1 MAAPAPPPA
10 MNLSESADAGKLAAV
25 VAAALAVVIF
35 APLVMVTGAGE
46 TLGAY
51 YAAGPFGLT
60 AVGLLAVVA
69 AVVFLSVGRPHTDT
83 LMLSGVGAVVA
94 LSVVLTAAAWVVT
107 IDSTVLF
114 GFPAEYA
121 WIENHR
127 WIVLAGA
134 LGLAAVSGLQARTVL

>member
-1 MAAPAPPPA
+1 
-10 MNLSESADAGKLAAV
+10 MNPREPADAGRAVAAV
-25 VAAALAVVIF
+25 AVLLAIAVF
-35 APLVMVTGAGE
+35 APLALVTGTGS

-69 AVVFLSVGRPHTDT
+69 AVVFLSVGQPHTDET
-83 LMLSGVGAVVA
+83 TLSGVGVVVA
-94 LSVVLTAAAWVVT
+94 LGTFLAAVAWLLTL
-107 IDSTVLF
+107 DSTVLF
-114 GFPAEYA
+114 SFPAEYS

-134 LGLAAVSGLQARTVL
+134 LALGAASGLQVRTVL

>member
-1 MAAPAPPPA
+1 
-10 MNLSESADAGKLAAV
+10 MNLSEPADAGKLAAV

-35 APLVMVTGAGE
+35 APLVLVTGTGE

-83 LMLSGVGAVVA
+83 LMLSGVGVVVA
-94 LSVVLTAAAWVVT
+94 LSVVLTAVAWVVT

-114 GFPAEYA
+114 SFPAEYA
-121 WIENHR
+121 WIQNHR
-127 WIVLAGA
+127 WVVLAGA
-134 LGLAAVSGLQARTVL
+134 LVLAAVSGLQARTVL

>member
-10 MNLSESADAGKLAAV
+10 MNLSEPADAGKLAAV

-83 LMLSGVGAVVA
+83 LTLSGVGAVVA
-94 LSVVLTAAAWVVT
+94 LSVVLTAAAWVIT
-107 IDSTVLF
+107 IDPTVLF

-127 WIVLAGA
+127 WVVLGGA

>member
-1 MAAPAPPPA
+1 
-10 MNLSESADAGKLAAV
+10 MNLSDPADAGKLAAV
-25 VAAALAVVIF
+25 VAAAVAVVVF
-35 APLVMVTGAGE
+35 APLVLITGAGD

-69 AVVFLSVGRPHTDT
+69 AVVFLSVGRPHTDALT
-83 LMLSGVGAVVA
+83 LSGVGAVVA
-94 LSVVLTAAAWVVT
+94 LSVVLAAVAWVLT

-114 GFPAEYA
+114 SFPAEYA

-127 WIVLAGA
+127 WAVLAGA
-134 LGLAAVSGLQARTVL
+134 LALTAVSGLQARTVL

>member
-1 MAAPAPPPA
+1 
-10 MNLSESADAGKLAAV
+10 MNLSDPADAGKLAAV
-25 VAAALAVVIF
+25 VAAAVAVVVF
-35 APLVMVTGAGE
+35 APLVLVSGTGD

-69 AVVFLSVGRPHTDT
+69 AVVFLSVGQPHTDALT
-83 LMLSGVGAVVA
+83 LSGVGAVVT
-94 LSVVLTAAAWVVT
+94 LGVVLTAVTWVLT
-107 IDSTVLF
+107 LESTVLF

-127 WIVLAGA
+127 WVVLAGA
-134 LGLAAVSGLQARTVL
+134 VVLGAVSGLQARTVL

>member
-1 MAAPAPPPA
+1 
-10 MNLSESADAGKLAAV
+10 MNLSEPADAGKLAAV

-83 LMLSGVGAVVA
+83 LTLSGVGAVVA
-94 LSVVLTAAAWVVT
+94 LSVVLTAATWVIT
-107 IDSTVLF
+107 IDPTVLF

-127 WIVLAGA
+127 WVVVAGA

>member
-1 MAAPAPPPA
+1 
-10 MNLSESADAGKLAAV
+10 MNLSEPADAGKLAAV

-83 LMLSGVGAVVA
+83 LTLSGVGAVVA
-94 LSVVLTAAAWVVT
+94 LSVVLTAAAWVIT
-107 IDSTVLF
+107 IDPTVLF

-127 WIVLAGA
+127 WVVLGGA